1 MPYNQFPALRKTAK
15 RHIVWRK
22 ITTYTAIYRR
32 GRTKI
37 TVKSLAEPPR
47 LKTLRTSKGP
57 LPFKLVSFKPTTR
70 EVIIV
75 ARTKNRKK
83 PVEEEIEELE
93 ALEELEELDDEDEEE
108 IEDVEEV
115 EDDEDEPDD
124 EDDEDEDED
133 APPPKRSS
141 KKSKTASSSSS
152 AKKSR
157 TKPAQSRAS
166 ANGKVGTQEVAEHFG
181 VDGRTLRM
189 VLRKHEVAKDPDS
202 GRYEWSSLTNREVVR
217 IGKLIK
223 GGAAKEVK
231 TEQLDKIK
239 NRKSTKTAA
248 TTTKKK
254 RAK

>member
-22 ITTYTAIYRR
+22 ITTYTALYRR

-124 EDDEDEDED
+124 EDDDEDED
-133 APPPKRSS
+133 DEPPV
-141 KKSKTASSSSS
+141 KKSRSKTKTTTT
-152 AKKSR
+152 KKAR

-223 GGAAKEVK
+223 GGAATAVK
-231 TEQLDKIK
+231 KEQLDKVK